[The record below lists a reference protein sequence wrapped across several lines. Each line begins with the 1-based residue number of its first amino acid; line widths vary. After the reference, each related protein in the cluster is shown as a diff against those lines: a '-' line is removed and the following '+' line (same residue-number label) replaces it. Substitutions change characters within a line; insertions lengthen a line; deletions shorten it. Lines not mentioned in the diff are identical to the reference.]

1 MFAVAEARLV
11 LAEVICKSSRLNTSV
26 AYGIMTYSSTQ
37 PPGTSSSSTQ
47 TCPET
52 ALEPSCSKVETPLRS
67 WTFESRRMTPTEQGY
82 SAQEREMLAVAYAL
96 QKWRGYIEGS
106 PVLVRTDHES
116 LKHFFDVEIIY
127 VKHLDDRLLGSMGDD
142 VRNGPV

>member
-1 MFAVAEARLV
+1 
-11 LAEVICKSSRLNTSV
+11 
-26 AYGIMTYSSTQ
+26 
-37 PPGTSSSSTQ
+37 
-47 TCPET
+47 
-52 ALEPSCSKVETPLRS
+52 
-67 WTFESRRMTPTEQGY
+67 
-82 SAQEREMLAVAYAL
+82 MLAVAYAL